1 MIIKLHD
8 IVQVHIDS
16 YYEYNV
22 PYVVLDYTEDN
33 VALMTMK
40 DGMIIEI
47 CDWHDGDIYVR
58 DFSV

>member
-1 MIIKLHD
+1 M
-8 IVQVHIDS
+8 QVHIDS